1 MKNQYVQSGDP
12 AIDPEILAPTETG
25 PQILRLPN
33 PEFITRCLKSPGVSP
48 ERAQAFQ
55 TKLWKLHIDSQR
67 ALASSAGKTAIRQQQ
82 QQKGGGE
89 GGGLPG
95 NNNITTGWADQLDCS
110 ADPDPDAGAVPFRQ
124 RIRPGMV
131 VSWTPPAEYAAFAQ
145 AGKAYAMVM
154 CPAQA
159 AGARARDVLGN
170 RVADKVITNESEGG
184 GDSNRS
190 GGDADENN
198 AYLCTVVMP
207 SLPPGS
213 YVISP
218 WRQVVVKAEEM
229 EAEVFLE
236 WDEAT
241 RYYYMT
247 V

>member
-1 MKNQYVQSGDP
+1 
-12 AIDPEILAPTETG
+12 
-25 PQILRLPN
+25 
-33 PEFITRCLKSPGVSP
+33 
-48 ERAQAFQ
+48 
-55 TKLWKLHIDSQR
+55 
-67 ALASSAGKTAIRQQQ
+67 
-82 QQKGGGE
+82 
-89 GGGLPG
+89 
-95 NNNITTGWADQLDCS
+95 
-110 ADPDPDAGAVPFRQ
+110 PDAGAVPFRQ